1 MSYGHEKSLG
11 VHLMLC
17 LINKI
22 VVVGFPLGPISCA
35 AYIFGPTVPPGVVSS
50 CETKIKSSQNV
61 VDSSHVCGTNL
72 SMDTAYQAGIVLT
85 HSTGE

>member
-1 MSYGHEKSLG
+1 MFDQQ
-11 VHLMLC
+11 
-17 LINKI
+17 N
-22 VVVGFPLGPISCA
+22 SCSRVR
-35 AYIFGPTVPPGVVSS
+35 AYILCSMYICPTVLPGVVSS

-85 HSTGE
+85 HSTAE